1 MKAGR
6 VVALVTLAALA
17 VACSRG
23 GSSAS
28 SSGPSTGSGS
38 SSAPT
43 EPGTIVADGPYPE
56 LKGAGNVDV
65 HKIRY
70 QSTADDGSSI
80 EVTGTVIAPKGPPPA
95 EGWPVIAWGHGTS
108 GLADKCAP
116 SASADLGGYAVGLIP
131 IAESG
136 YVIAATDYQGL
147 GGPGGHPYLDGLSEG
162 RAMIDSVR
170 AARAL
175 VPGASARWLSVGHSQ
190 GGHAAL
196 FAGELAPAYGSGLE
210 LTGVVGIAPASQLPL
225 YTATVDT
232 EAQGYLAMIAA
243 GVVAADPTVKLSDLL
258 SPEALAQAGVFESGC
273 SNDISKVLG
282 PVRPLLGAGGVT
294 QPDLV
299 AYLQRNDPGHA
310 VTAAPVLVVQGEA
323 DTTVLPP
330 LTTALLTNMCA
341 LGDTVELRTYPG
353 AGHSEVI
360 LAALG
365 DIKAFI
371 TSRLVGTPAVTTC

>member
-1 MKAGR
+1 MKRRTLIA
-6 VVALVTLAALA
+6 VLAFALLAA
-17 VACSRG
+17 ACSSG
-23 GSSAS
+23 GSGAS
-28 SSGPSTGSGS
+28 SSGKSSGS
-38 SSAPT
+38 ESSSKPS

-56 LKGAGNVDV
+56 LKGTSNVDV

-70 QSTADDGSSI
+70 QSMADDGSSI
-80 EVTGTVIAPKGPPPA
+80 EVTGTVIAPKGTPPA
-95 EGWPVIAWGHGTS
+95 EGWPIIAWGHGTS

-116 SASADLGGYAVGLIP
+116 SATADLGGYAVGLIP

-170 AARAL
+170 AARAV
-175 VPGASARWLSVGHSQ
+175 VPSASARWFSVGHSQ

-196 FAGELAPAYGSGLE
+196 FAGELAPTYGTGLE
-210 LTGVVGIAPASQLPL
+210 LVGVVGIAPASQLPL

-232 EAQGYLAMIAA
+232 SAQGYLAMIAA
-243 GVVAADPTVKLSDLL
+243 GVVAADPKVKLADLL
-258 SPEALAQAGVFESGC
+258 SPEALAQADVLESGC
-273 SNDISKVLG
+273 SSDINKVLG
-282 PVRPLLGAGGVT
+282 SVRPLLGADGVT

-299 AYLQRNDPGHA
+299 AYLKRSDPGHA

-330 LTTALLTNMCA
+330 LTAALLINMCA

-353 AGHSEVI
+353 AGHTDVI
-360 LAALG
+360 LSALG
-365 DIKAFI
+365 DIRAFI
-371 TSRLVGTPAVTTC
+371 ASRLAGTPGLTTC